1 MRAIKAV
8 LVEPVGCLA
17 EFPSA
22 EFNEIARRVFES
34 DLPIGES
41 GSETYWYLLDLME
54 QAGVGLTASNAVIAE
69 ELELQAIDR
78 VQLYE
83 DVSPPLSALR
93 AMDIT
98 LLIASS
104 LSSAAVNRFLETF
117 SLASY
122 FSGVWTRDNA
132 GGVKAAPLRK
142 AIEAAGVPREEV
154 ICLVDTADGIEL
166 ANSVGVN
173 SMLMFNDYDEG
184 KRLAMLGP
192 TGGIV
197 SLHELP
203 DVIRFAALSTVRS
216 SPSADRRSPAP
227 KTSE

>member
-1 MRAIKAV
+1 MHVIKAV

-17 EFPSA
+17 EFPTE
-22 EFNEIARRVFES
+22 EFNEAAGSLFES
-34 DLPIGES
+34 GGPPGDS
-41 GSETYWYLLDLME
+41 GSEAYWHLIDLMDRAADE
-54 QAGVGLTASNAVIAE
+54 LKPSDTAIIE

-78 VQLYE
+78 VVLYE
-83 DVSPPLSALR
+83 DVVPALAALK

-104 LSSAAVNRFLETF
+104 LSTPAVNRFLEKF
-117 SLASY
+117 SLTPF

-132 GGVKAAPLRK
+132 GGVKAAPLQK
-142 AIEAAGVPREEV
+142 ALDSAGVLPEHV

-166 ANSVGVN
+166 AKRVGVN

-184 KRLAMLGP
+184 KRLATLGP
-192 TGGIV
+192 TGAIV

-203 DVIRFAALSTVRS
+203 DAIRLVAEGAKVPPHVT
-216 SPSADRRSPAP
+216 
-227 KTSE
+227 

>member
-1 MRAIKAV
+1 MRVIRAV

-17 EFPSA
+17 EFPSE
-22 EFNEIARRVFES
+22 EFNEIAGALLGS
-34 DLPIGES
+34 GAPPAES
-41 GSETYWYLLDLME
+41 GSDAYWQLLDLIE
-54 QAGVGLTASNAVIAE
+54 QNENGLAASNAAIAE
-69 ELELQAIDR
+69 ELELQAVDR
-78 VQLYE
+78 VHLYE
-83 DVSPPLSALR
+83 DVAPALAALK

-98 LLIASS
+98 LVIASS
-104 LSSAAVNRFLETF
+104 LSTPAVSRFLEKF
-117 SLASY
+117 SLTPF

-142 AIEAAGVPREEV
+142 ALERAGVQPEHV

-166 ANSVGVN
+166 ATRVGVN

-192 TGGIV
+192 SGGIV

-203 DVIRFAALSTVRS
+203 DAIRLVAEGAKV
-216 SPSADRRSPAP
+216 PPV
-227 KTSE
+227 

>member
-1 MRAIKAV
+1 MREIRAV

-17 EFPSA
+17 EFPA
-22 EFNEIARRVFES
+22 EEFTEIAGSLFES
-34 DLPIGES
+34 GAAPAGES
-41 GSETYWYLLDLME
+41 GSEAYWQLLDLME
-54 QAGVGLTASNAVIAE
+54 QSGGLMASNAAIAE

-83 DVSPPLSALR
+83 DVAPSFAALK

-104 LSSAAVNRFLETF
+104 LSATAMNRFLEKF
-117 SLASY
+117 SLARY

-132 GGVKAAPLRK
+132 GGVKAAPVLK
-142 AIEAAGVPREEV
+142 AIENAAVPPEHV
-154 ICLVDTADGIEL
+154 IYLVDSADGIEL
-166 ANSVGVN
+166 ARRVGVN

-184 KRLAMLGP
+184 KRLATLGP
-192 TGGIV
+192 TGAIV

-203 DVIRFAALSTVRS
+203 DAIRLVAEGAKR
-216 SPSADRRSPAP
+216 
-227 KTSE
+227 

>member
-1 MRAIKAV
+1 MRVIKAV

-17 EFPSA
+17 EFPA
-22 EFNEIARRVFES
+22 EEFNEIAGSLFQS
-34 DLPIGES
+34 WGPSGES
-41 GSETYWYLLDLME
+41 GSDAYWQLLDLME
-54 QAGVGLTASNAVIAE
+54 QTGVELQASNAAVAE

-83 DVSPPLSALR
+83 DVAPALAALR

-98 LLIASS
+98 LVIASS
-104 LSSAAVNRFLETF
+104 LSATAVNRFLQKF
-117 SLASY
+117 SLSPY
-122 FSGVWTRDNA
+122 FSAVWTRDNS

-142 AIEAAGVPREEV
+142 AIEGLAVAPEHVM
-154 ICLVDTADGIEL
+154 CLVDTADSIAL

-192 TGGIV
+192 TAGIV

-203 DVIRFAALSTVRS
+203 DAIRLVTS
-216 SPSADRRSPAP
+216 RSPTPADP
-227 KTSE
+227 

>member
-1 MRAIKAV
+1 MRVIKAV

-17 EFPSA
+17 EFPA
-22 EFNEIARRVFES
+22 GEFNEIARRVFES
-34 DLPIGES
+34 ELPIGES
-41 GSETYWYLLDLME
+41 GSDAYWYLLDLME
-54 QAGVGLTASNAVIAE
+54 QGGALAPSSSAMVE
-69 ELELQAIDR
+69 QLELQAIDR

-83 DVSPPLSALR
+83 DVAPALAELR
-93 AMDIT
+93 SMDIR

-104 LSSAAVNRFLETF
+104 LSAAAVNRFLEKF
-117 SLASY
+117 SLAQY
-122 FSGVWTRDNA
+122 FSGVWSRDNA
-132 GGVKAAPLRK
+132 KGVKAAPLR
-142 AIEAAGVPREEV
+142 EALESAAVPGDEV

-203 DVIRFAALSTVRS
+203 DAIRFAAERS
-216 SPSADRRSPAP
+216 LP
-227 KTSE
+227 

>member
-1 MRAIKAV
+1 MREIRAV

-17 EFPSA
+17 EFPA
-22 EFNEIARRVFES
+22 EEFTEIAGSLFES
-34 DLPIGES
+34 GTAPAGES
-41 GSETYWYLLDLME
+41 GSEAYWQLLDLME
-54 QAGVGLTASNAVIAE
+54 QSGGLMASNAAIAE

-83 DVSPPLSALR
+83 DVAPSFAALK

-104 LSSAAVNRFLETF
+104 LSATAVNRFLEKF
-117 SLASY
+117 SLPPY

-132 GGVKAAPLRK
+132 GGVKAAPVLK
-142 AIEAAGVPREEV
+142 AIENAGVPPEHV
-154 ICLVDTADGIEL
+154 IYLVDSADGIEL
-166 ANSVGVN
+166 ARRVGVN

-184 KRLAMLGP
+184 KRLATLGP
-192 TGGIV
+192 TGAIV

-203 DVIRFAALSTVRS
+203 DAIRLVAEGAKR
-216 SPSADRRSPAP
+216 
-227 KTSE
+227 

>member
-1 MRAIKAV
+1 MRIVKAV

-17 EFPSA
+17 EFPA
-22 EFNEIARRVFES
+22 EEFNEIAGSLFQS
-34 DLPIGES
+34 WAASGLS
-41 GSETYWYLLDLME
+41 GSEAYWQLLDLME
-54 QAGVGLTASNAVIAE
+54 ETGVGLTASNAAIAE

-83 DVSPPLSALR
+83 DVAPALAALE
-93 AMDIT
+93 AMEIE
-98 LLIASS
+98 LVIATS
-104 LSSAAVNRFLETF
+104 LSTTAVNRFLEKF
-117 SLASY
+117 SLAPY

-132 GGVKAAPLRK
+132 GGVKAAPILK
-142 AIEAAGVPREEV
+142 AIETVGVPPEQV
-154 ICLVDTADGIEL
+154 MCLVDTADSIEL
-166 ANSVGVN
+166 ANRVGVN

-203 DVIRFAALSTVRS
+203 DAIRLVTSRFPT
-216 SPSADRRSPAP
+216 PADP
-227 KTSE
+227 